1 MKKEPKKLKYVDLR
15 DLQSVESNEK
25 IARRIAEN
33 VLTKEYFEQKVIP
46 FGKKNNGKNKGYWLG
61 KLFED
66 NELLSRKDGNVKM
79 NQKNLAIM
87 FDTTQPT
94 ISKLFKDLGVNL
106 EQKEEQYTID
116 EKVELVAKRVT
127 LYQLIIL
134 NALAQGYQ
142 NRLQSEEAGVRDV
155 DAYANLSEEDRAEW
169 RAKKARE
176 KEEAQKGKRKYRR
189 RRKKAEIEA
198 DFERKKAKHQ
208 SALDKVLDNA
218 LSDEMPEQEE
228 PKPQPKPQ
236 PQKSQLSEKSEKQT
250 KNDKNG
256 DLDNKK
262 LLGLVKSAMND
273 LSQAVKVGKVTESD
287 AIAYAK
293 LFEDVSELMRRR
305 NRNMFGKWETGE
317 ELAKNFEHFATNVK
331 RVQRS
336 PLGRIANQ
344 LTEIIKSSNLTPVQL
359 LEQKLAK
366 KG

>member
-189 RRKKAEIEA
+189 RRRKAEIEA
-198 DFERKKAKHQ
+198 DFEKKKVKKQ
-208 SALDKVLDNA
+208 SVLDKLLDNA
-218 LSDEMPEQEE
+218 LNGEMPEQEE

-236 PQKSQLSEKSEKQT
+236 KSQLSKKSENQT
-250 KNDKNG
+250 KNDKKGGLN
-256 DLDNKK
+256 DKEI
-262 LLGLVKSAMND
+262 LGLVSSAINN
-273 LSQAVKVGKVTESD
+273 LAQLVRAKKVTESD
-287 AIAYAK
+287 AYAYAD
-293 LFEDVSELMRRR
+293 LFEDMYRMIKESARFNE
-305 NRNMFGKWETGE
+305 WESGE
-317 ELAKNFEHFATNVK
+317 ALSKNFFAFSNSVRKTQKVPLPVISK
-331 RVQRS
+331 RVTRVV
-336 PLGRIANQ
+336 
-344 LTEIIKSSNLTPVQL
+344 KSSETTPRQL
-359 LEQKLAK
+359 LKQRLK
-366 KG
+366 KRG